1 MANRKNSNNIKGFSL
16 FELLITMGIMMLL
29 ALIVFPVTIQKAQQS
44 KLESYASQLVTDI
57 YYQQQRAALKGIEG
71 GIYLSTNSYTLFD
84 GPSLSEAVD
93 TDIKRYP
100 SNIRISSVE
109 ILNRE
114 DIFFNKGEF
123 KPYSYGTLIISDG
136 QNNIRVYINR
146 EGLIG
151 YENI

>member
-1 MANRKNSNNIKGFSL
+1 
-16 FELLITMGIMMLL
+16 
-29 ALIVFPVTIQKAQQS
+29 
-44 KLESYASQLVTDI
+44 LVTDK
-57 YYQQQRAALKGIEG
+57 YSQQQRAALKGLEG

-84 GPSLSEAVD
+84 GPSLSEAID
-93 TDIKRYP
+93 TDFKRYP
-100 SNIRISSVE
+100 SNINLYSVD